1 MKKII
6 LEDCYL
12 DYTYSNTLNLE
23 RRFFVNIELENNQ
36 FLVFMN
42 EQNSVFTKYGLRN
55 TFSIEELDFERKNEN
70 EQESNYKTY
79 YQDFEIDFL
88 RNDITEEITKRINF
102 STENWIEFVRKRS
115 LKNNQKLNN
124 EIEEKYIQ
132 LFQNVN
138 EEIKKFWLN
147 IEDRKKGIIFDDNNA
162 EEVKEFEEFFQ
173 YVQTIKSY
181 KELTAKLSN
190 QNNSKSMKI

>member
-6 LEDCYL
+6 LDDIYL

-42 EQNSVFTKYGLRN
+42 EQNSVFTRDGLIN
-55 TFSIEELDFERKNEN
+55 TFSIEELDFERKNTH
-70 EQESNYKTY
+70 EQKNNYKMY
-79 YQDFEIDFL
+79 YQDFEVDFL
-88 RNDITEEITKRINF
+88 RKDITEEIIKRMNF

-115 LKNNQKLNN
+115 FKNNQKLNN

-138 EEIKKFWLN
+138 EEIKNFWLN
-147 IEDRKKGIIFDDNNA
+147 IEEQKTKIIINNQ
-162 EEVKEFEEFFQ
+162 EHKNEFEEFFQ
-173 YVQTIKSY
+173 YVKTIKSY
-181 KELTAKLSN
+181 KELTSKLSS
-190 QNNSKSMKI
+190 QNNSKAMKI